1 MAARPS
7 RFGGE
12 HELEVLEGMNLRW
25 IGLLAA
31 ALLGL
36 AAHAGAETPPITA
49 GATLRQVQAAG
60 ELHCGVVVAREDWNK
75 SDLHGDL
82 SSLDVE
88 ICKSV
93 GIAALGTQGKIDITT
108 FNSELEAEQ
117 GLSHSRV
124 DLVVGVTPSA
134 SAAAHWQLAFG
145 PPVFYD
151 GLAVLV
157 RPDVP
162 ATNLRDLS
170 GRKICVIDGTDNDR
184 ILEARAGTFA
194 SKLRVSTWQEEGEMD
209 DAMATHW
216 CDAVGAYVSRLV
228 PLSRQYRQLAKAHIL
243 PDLLTL
249 APVAPAYRRDD
260 AQWGLLVDWTIY
272 ALIQAEASGVTRANV
287 AAQKASEDPV
297 VQRLLGIDWVT
308 SQALGLPNKE
318 WAATVIS
325 AVGNYG
331 EIYQRTIGASY
342 QLPRGVNALWR
353 DGGLMHALPIQ

>member
-1 MAARPS
+1 LKWNR
-7 RFGGE
+7 
-12 HELEVLEGMNLRW
+12 
-25 IGLLAA
+25 LLAA

-36 AAHAGAETPPITA
+36 VAHGFADTSPIAA
-49 GATLRQVQAAG
+49 GATLRQIQAAG

-75 SDLHGDL
+75 DDLHGDL
-82 SSLDVE
+82 SALDVE
-88 ICKSV
+88 ICKAV
-93 GIAALGTQGKIDITT
+93 GIAALGMQGKIDITT

-124 DLVVGVTPSA
+124 DLVVGVSPRV
-134 SAAAHWQLAFG
+134 SAAAHWQVAFG

-162 ATNLRDLS
+162 AKSIRDLAN
-170 GRKICVIDGTDNDR
+170 RKICVIDGTDNDR
-184 ILEARAGTFA
+184 MLQARASTFA
-194 SKLRVSTWQEEGEMD
+194 AKLRVATWQEEGEMD
-209 DAMATHW
+209 DAIATHW

-228 PLSRQYRQLAKAHIL
+228 PLRQQYRQLVNARIL
-243 PDLLTL
+243 PDLLTV
-249 APVAPAYRRDD
+249 APVVPAYRSDD
-260 AQWGLLVDWTIY
+260 AQWALLVDWTIY
-272 ALIQAEASGVTRANV
+272 ALIQAEESGVTRANV

-308 SQALGLPNKE
+308 SQALGLPNKD
-318 WAATVIS
+318 WAATVLS

-353 DGGLMHALPIQ
+353 DGGLMHALLVK

>member
-1 MAARPS
+1 M
-7 RFGGE
+7 
-12 HELEVLEGMNLRW
+12 RW

-36 AAHAGAETPPITA
+36 ATHASANTPPIAA
-49 GATLRQVQAAG
+49 GATLRQIQAAG

-75 SDLHGDL
+75 VDLHGDL

-88 ICKSV
+88 ICKAV
-93 GIAALGTQGKIDITT
+93 GIAALGTRAKIDITT

-117 GLSHSRV
+117 SLNHSRV
-124 DLVVGVTPSA
+124 ELVVGVTPSV
-134 SAAAHWQLAFG
+134 SAAAHWQVAFG

-162 ATNLRDLS
+162 ARYLSDLA
-170 GRKICVIDGTDNDR
+170 GRKICVIDGTDNNR
-184 ILEARAGTFA
+184 ILEARAGSFA
-194 SKLRVSTWQEEGEMD
+194 AKLRVSTWQEEGEMD
-209 DAMATHW
+209 DAIATHW

-228 PLSRQYRQLAKAHIL
+228 PLSRQYRQLANARIL
-243 PDLLTL
+243 PELLTL

-260 AQWGLLVDWTIY
+260 AQFGLLVDWTIY

-287 AAQKASEDPV
+287 PAQKASEDPV
-297 VQRLLGIDWVT
+297 VQRLLGIDWGT
-308 SQALGLPNKE
+308 SQALGLPKD
-318 WAATVIS
+318 WAAAVIS

-342 QLPRGVNALWR
+342 QLPRGVNALWL

>member
-1 MAARPS
+1 M
-7 RFGGE
+7 E
-12 HELEVLEGMNLRW
+12 DMNLKW
-25 IGLLAA
+25 NGLLAA

-36 AAHAGAETPPITA
+36 ATYAGAETPPAAA
-49 GATLRQVQAAG
+49 GATLRQIQAAG

-75 SDLHGDL
+75 VDLHGDL
-82 SSLDVE
+82 SSFNSE
-88 ICKSV
+88 ICKAV
-93 GIAALGTQGKIDITT
+93 GIAALGTRAKIEITT

-117 GLSHSRV
+117 GLSRSRV

-134 SAAAHWQLAFG
+134 SASAHWQIAFG

-157 RPDVP
+157 QPEL
-162 ATNLRDLS
+162 AAMSLKDLA
-170 GRKICVIDGTDNDR
+170 GRKICVIDGTENDR
-184 ILEARAGTFA
+184 VLQARADAGA
-194 SKLRVSTWQEEGEMD
+194 LKMRVSTWQEEGEMD

-216 CDAVGAYVSRLV
+216 CSAVGAYVTRLV
-228 PLSRQYRQLAKAHIL
+228 PLRQQYRQLVNARIL
-243 PDLLTL
+243 PDLFTL
-249 APVAPAYRRDD
+249 SPVAPAYRRDD

-287 AAQKASEDPV
+287 AAQKTNEDPV

-308 SQALGLPNKE
+308 SQALGLTNKD
-318 WAATVIS
+318 WTATVIS

-331 EIYQRTIGASY
+331 EIYQRTVGASF
-342 QLPRGVNALWR
+342 QLPRGVNALWT